1 MIASLNTKRF
11 LLLPLLAWILPF
23 GPATRAFAQTVEPL
37 VFDDDEPEEE
47 APEVAPVAAANPD
60 TWPEALKK
68 AVTDL
73 ESRPNDPAALKAV
86 VDQALA
92 AGEKDVAAWHL
103 QMALGL
109 VGEDQKDLLA
119 TLQAAEVAMS
129 LPGAGSQ
136 ALIEEY
142 GRGLFDMARACQKK
156 KLYTNAV
163 DLLQLCYGTPLEVK
177 AEARLTELFDKKTA
191 VEGLLASGIPID
203 IPVQRKVNEK
213 KKRLVDRKNNVWES
227 FYEVK
232 GKYYILRSDMGYEFT
247 HAFLDA
253 MEQINAFYRE
263 VFGYKT
269 RGGTMRS
276 CTIEV
281 YKNREEFDRWELE
294 KRGRAIDKG
303 VRGFFVPDENRVATY
318 DPREEGGTIGDLWST
333 LFHEASHQF
342 TRIVAPELKLTW
354 LNEGTASYFEG
365 AFLQPGG
372 SVATNRI
379 PEGRLA
385 SLAYQLKEE
394 PLPLDD
400 VLTYYQPGSYPGEY
414 YSYGWGLVYYI
425 HNYED
430 AKSER
435 IYLPIYADFLASYK
449 NVQKHTHDDIRA
461 RFKEYFIDRAAVPGV
476 TDQKQF
482 ETHWNKW
489 IEDLAAI
496 YFGGPEQAQVLL
508 ERARVQRKNGK
519 PGYARESLI
528 WGLEKD
534 PQNAGVRLE
543 LAEVLNEM
551 GRVDEAV
558 YHWRRLEAAARQ
570 APAADKPL
578 PSAPGRT
585 AAELRTLAEEQL
597 LALDPTVGTGLR
609 ENVDRYV
616 TGALAAAKEYREAG
630 FPRTALFML
639 SNASR
644 LVSGDARLAEA
655 EAAIQ
660 GETGLRLTRGYRP
673 KLDGEL
679 VGWSTTGD
687 WAASGGELTT
697 KTKNV
702 VSARLEDPPP
712 VPFRFEADFN
722 LSEGGNNPVVG
733 LSFAGSQQGQ
743 SSFVW
748 MPEQEIAG
756 LFELTKDGQAMK
768 DAFPVRPEPGK
779 RKVSHTRASM
789 AIEITGTRVTM
800 FINGQ
805 MVGFHDVPF
814 GKAAGQVGLF
824 VQDTGARISNVR
836 LVY

>member
-1 MIASLNTKRF
+1 M
-11 LLLPLLAWILPF
+11 LAWILPF

-129 LPGAGSQ
+129 CP
-136 ALIEEY
+136 
-142 GRGLFDMARACQKK
+142 ARAPRPSSRN
-156 KLYTNAV
+156 TAV
-163 DLLQLCYGTPLEVK
+163 ACSTWPAPARRRSCTPTPSICCSSAMAPRSRSK
-177 AEARLTELFDKKTA
+177 PTRLTELFDKKTA

-203 IPVQRKVNEK
+203 ILSSARSTRRRSAWSTARTTSGRV
-213 KKRLVDRKNNVWES
+213 
-227 FYEVK
+227 YEVK

-281 YKNREEFDRWELE
+281 YKNRENSTAGNSRNAA
-294 KRGRAIDKG
+294 GPSTRA
-303 VRGFFVPDENRVATY
+303 RAFFVPDENRVATY

-551 GRVDEAV
+551 AAST
-558 YHWRRLEAAARQ
+558 RRC
-570 APAADKPL
+570 
-578 PSAPGRT
+578 T
-585 AAELRTLAEEQL
+585 
-597 LALDPTVGTGLR
+597 
-609 ENVDRYV
+609 
-616 TGALAAAKEYREAG
+616 TGADSR
-630 FPRTALFML
+630 PR
-639 SNASR
+639 
-644 LVSGDARLAEA
+644 
-655 EAAIQ
+655 
-660 GETGLRLTRGYRP
+660 
-673 KLDGEL
+673 
-679 VGWSTTGD
+679 
-687 WAASGGELTT
+687 
-697 KTKNV
+697 
-702 VSARLEDPPP
+702 
-712 VPFRFEADFN
+712 
-722 LSEGGNNPVVG
+722 
-733 LSFAGSQQGQ
+733 
-743 SSFVW
+743 
-748 MPEQEIAG
+748 
-756 LFELTKDGQAMK
+756 
-768 DAFPVRPEPGK
+768 PVRPPPPTSPAQRPGPH
-779 RKVSHTRASM
+779 RR
-789 AIEITGTRVTM
+789 
-800 FINGQ
+800 
-805 MVGFHDVPF
+805 
-814 GKAAGQVGLF
+814 
-824 VQDTGARISNVR
+824 
-836 LVY
+836 